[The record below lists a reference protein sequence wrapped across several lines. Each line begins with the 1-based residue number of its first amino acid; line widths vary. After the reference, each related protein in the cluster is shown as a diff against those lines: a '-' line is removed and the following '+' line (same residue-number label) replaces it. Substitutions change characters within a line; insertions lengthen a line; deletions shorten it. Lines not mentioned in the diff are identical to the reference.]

1 MQEAGREQEPS
12 WPCLVSARHAS
23 WAAQGEFLVLDAG
36 QSVSMADFS
45 NPAFQGRVRPDEN
58 VVQDAMVEAG
68 MRLPAEPEPF
78 FAEQEDDETFDIS
91 IRTGETIVV
100 DSLIGQVNGRPIFA
114 DEILTPIMDQLNA
127 DFARMPW
134 NQFRGYVVQLVSRQL
149 REVIYNEL
157 FLSEARA
164 GLSEQ
169 QEGGFL
175 AWMNNMRGEL
185 IGQRGGVSADA
196 NRQMLEEE
204 GKTIDEYLKLQEERQ
219 LIQVLMNDRV
229 RPNALVAWR
238 DVERAWDQRK
248 DQFNKPSTV
257 TLGRIRLKTEGN
269 EEQIK
274 LLQDELEAGEPFA
287 VVAAQAGMADDG
299 IWETFDI
306 GENERVDSI
315 EIADFYKEHLAG
327 LGPGETSK
335 PFERG
340 TRTIWIAVIEINR
353 SQKRSLFDPEIQRS
367 LYQDIY
373 SRRLSEAQEEF
384 VQNILDEGIYDDL
397 KEMED
402 KIVQI
407 ALSRFLARR

>member
-1 MQEAGREQEPS
+1 MALLGFAATCIVGCAGGVPT
-12 WPCLVSARHAS
+12 
-23 WAAQGEFLVLDAG
+23 LDAG

-45 NPAFQGRVRPDEN
+45 NPAFQDRVRSD
-58 VVQDAMVEAG
+58 VDTVQDAMVKAG
-68 MRLPAEPEPF
+68 MRLPTAPEPS
-78 FAEQEDDETFDIS
+78 FAQEEIDDSFDIS

-114 DEILTPIMDQLNA
+114 DEILSPIMDQLNA
-127 DFARMPW
+127 DFVRMPW
-134 NQFRGYVVQLVSRQL
+134 NQFREYIVQLVSRQL

-185 IGQRGGVSADA
+185 IGQRGGISSDA

-204 GKTIDEYLKLQEERQ
+204 GKTIEEYLKLQEERQ
-219 LIQVLMNDRV
+219 LIQVLMNERV

-248 DQFNKPSTV
+248 AMYNKPSTV

-274 LLQDELEAGEPFA
+274 LFQDELEAGETFE
-287 VVAAQAGMADDG
+287 VVATQAGMSDAGVWD
-299 IWETFDI
+299 TFDL
-306 GENERVDSI
+306 GDNERTDDI

-335 PFERG
+335 PFVRG
-340 TRTIWIAVIEINR
+340 TRTIWISVIEINH
-353 SQKRSLFDPEIQRS
+353 SEKRSLFEPSIQRS
-367 LYQDIY
+367 LYRDIY
-373 SRRLSEAQEEF
+373 SRRLGEAQEEF
-384 VQNILDEGIYDDL
+384 IHDILEEGIYDDL
-397 KEMED
+397 QEMED